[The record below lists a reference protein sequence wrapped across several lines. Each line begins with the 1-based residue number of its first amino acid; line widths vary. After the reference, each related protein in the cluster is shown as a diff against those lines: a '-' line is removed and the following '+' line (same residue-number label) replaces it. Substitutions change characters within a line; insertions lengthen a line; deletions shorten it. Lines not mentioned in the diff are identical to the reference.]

1 MANKLYEEG
10 AILNIARAIR
20 EKNGTTDTYT
30 VSQMPAA
37 IRALEIGGGLD
48 ITGFNLTGGTFYLTG
63 SGTSEAARTIT
74 HGLTN
79 SSGQPIVPQSI
90 YIYDPNCYFTMNGVN
105 GYTKSIMYDTTSST
119 YYRRVTTKNP
129 TTNTCVTTLV
139 DSTSD
144 TTGLAVTNTTFV
156 LPNVMYFAMHN
167 FCWIAIGTDNAG
179 TDTITCK
186 GAYTTT

>member
-1 MANKLYEEG
+1 MANKLYEETSIQ
-10 AILNIARAIR
+10 AIANAIR
-20 EKNGTTDTYT
+20 TKNGSTDTYN
-30 VSQMPAA
+30 VSEMAAA
-37 IRALEIGGGLD
+37 IQAISTGMS
-48 ITGFNLTGGTFYLTG
+48 IPGFNITGGTFYITG
-63 SGTSEAARTIT
+63 SGTSETTRTIT

-105 GYTKSIMYDTTSST
+105 GYTKSIIYDTTSST

-129 TTNTCVTTLV
+129 TTNTCVTALI

-179 TDTITCK
+179 TETITCK
-186 GAYTTT
+186 GGYTST